1 MKKLTKRQFAAIGAV
16 AVLIIGGVS
25 FALVKHNETD
35 GVKTNA
41 SSLKSSSKK
50 EMTSKTS
57 AINESQK
64 SSSSQTSS
72 SSQEETTQSQLSVDT
87 KNLTENQFEQWV
99 AITQSNQ
106 MQDTH
111 PLRITVSKSD
121 NNLYQAKID
130 YTATRIDSVNSYK
143 VNSSGELEAIDFEHY
158 PAMKVV
164 SQSFPEIKQN
174 QLTTNQI
181 NIWVVAVQDV
191 LFEQKGLKP
200 GIDVVYDLETVTDG
214 SIANVKAFKIDYT
227 PSVNGGADNANKTL
241 INEFRINSDGN
252 LEIKDVN
259 SETGYRII
267 SKVYMDTSMVQ

>member
-25 FALVKHNETD
+25 FALVKHNETG
-35 GVKTNA
+35 GVKTNT

-57 AINESQK
+57 EIKESQK
-64 SSSSQTSS
+64 SSSSQPSS

-164 SQSFPEIKQN
+164 SQSFPDIKQN

-181 NIWVVAVQDV
+181 NMWVVAVQDA

-200 GIDVVYDLETVTDG
+200 GIDVVYDLETATDG
-214 SIANVKAFKIDYT
+214 NIANVKVFKIDYSPT
-227 PSVNGGADNANKTL
+227 SNGGADNANKTL

-259 SETGYRII
+259 SDAGYRII
-267 SKVYMDTSMVQ
+267 SKVYMDTSMV

>member
-1 MKKLTKRQFAAIGAV
+1 M
-16 AVLIIGGVS
+16 
-25 FALVKHNETD
+25 
-35 GVKTNA
+35 
-41 SSLKSSSKK
+41 
-50 EMTSKTS
+50 
-57 AINESQK
+57 
-64 SSSSQTSS
+64 
-72 SSQEETTQSQLSVDT
+72 SVDT

-130 YTATRIDSVNSYK
+130 YTATQIDSVNSYK

-181 NIWVVAVQDV
+181 NMWVVAVQDA

-200 GIDVVYDLETVTDG
+200 VIDVVYDLETATDG
-214 SIANVKAFKIDYT
+214 NIANVKVFKIDYT
-227 PSVNGGADNANKTL
+227 SSANGGADNANKTL

-252 LEIKDVN
+252 LEIKDV
-259 SETGYRII
+259 SRETGYRII